1 MTIPLL
7 DAAANALP
15 LHLVTASEWPVW
27 SAARP
32 ESVRSMAQTVDF
44 RGQAGKLLLVPATDG
59 TLEKAVFG
67 LGDKLNPMLI
77 GAAARDLP
85 TATYRIETA
94 PPGLDPTLLCVAWA
108 LGAYAFDR
116 YKPRK
121 RPAPILLAPASADLA
136 EAKRIAQ
143 AVTLVRDLVNTPAN
157 DMGPAALQAAAEAV
171 AKAHGAEVEAI
182 VGDDL
187 LAQNFPMIHA
197 VGRAA
202 QGAPRLAHLSWGRL
216 DAPVLALVGKGVTFD
231 SGGLNIKPDAGMR
244 IMKKDMGGAAHAL
257 ALSQLVMAS
266 KLNVR
271 LHVVLAIV
279 ENAISGDAM
288 RPGDVVATRKG
299 LNVEIDNTDAEGRLI
314 LADALAF
321 ASEFKPDL
329 MLDFATLTGAARV
342 ALGPDLAPLFTDDE
356 ALAADLARAS
366 ADVFD
371 PLWRLPLWDA
381 YDADMDTAIADL
393 KNTGDSSFAGA
404 IYGGLFLRRFA
415 SAKSWAHLDV
425 YAWSPK
431 DKPARPAGG
440 DANALR
446 ACWAMLKR
454 RFG

>member
-1 MTIPLL
+1 
-7 DAAANALP
+7 
-15 LHLVTASEWPVW
+15 
-27 SAARP
+27 
-32 ESVRSMAQTVDF
+32 
-44 RGQAGKLLLVPATDG
+44 
-59 TLEKAVFG
+59 
-67 LGDKLNPMLI
+67 
-77 GAAARDLP
+77 
-85 TATYRIETA
+85 
-94 PPGLDPTLLCVAWA
+94 
-108 LGAYAFDR
+108 
-116 YKPRK
+116 
-121 RPAPILLAPASADLA
+121 
-136 EAKRIAQ
+136 
-143 AVTLVRDLVNTPAN
+143 
-157 DMGPAALQAAAEAV
+157 
-171 AKAHGAEVEAI
+171 
-182 VGDDL
+182 
-187 LAQNFPMIHA
+187 
-197 VGRAA
+197 
-202 QGAPRLAHLSWGRL
+202 
-216 DAPVLALVGKGVTFD
+216 
-231 SGGLNIKPDAGMR
+231 
-244 IMKKDMGGAAHAL
+244 
-257 ALSQLVMAS
+257 
-266 KLNVR
+266 VR